1 MVVVV
6 VVVAVMVMANF
17 GHWSLPLKC
26 SALSRRVQRR
36 ARAGNNTECY
46 TSSHSQITA
55 ALVEWRETSRLDLTF
70 LEVIVVHCLPFLSVF
85 GRCFFSSYRRVQ
97 SLPTSRLLSID
108 GCCCCFFIDQQQ
120 WLSRRRRKET
130 QIQIHCP
137 PLSTYVKVILGGDS
151 VPVKGGLVWA
161 NKVTTKKYKLLMA
174 MVIALVVVVVVFI
187 WRMCCDHHHH
197 IKFGVCICF
206 RFDWPFP

>member
-1 MVVVV
+1 MEGDGQT
-6 VVVAVMVMANF
+6 N
-17 GHWSLPLKC
+17 
-26 SALSRRVQRR
+26 
-36 ARAGNNTECY
+36 
-46 TSSHSQITA
+46 
-55 ALVEWRETSRLDLTF
+55 LTF

-85 GRCFFSSYRRVQ
+85 GRCFFLIVQ
-97 SLPTSRLLSID
+97 KSTEFADIQALIDRWLLLLLFS
-108 GCCCCFFIDQQQ
+108 IDQQQ

-187 WRMCCDHHHH
+187 WRMCCDRHHHH
-197 IKFGVCICF
+197 HHQIKFGVCICF